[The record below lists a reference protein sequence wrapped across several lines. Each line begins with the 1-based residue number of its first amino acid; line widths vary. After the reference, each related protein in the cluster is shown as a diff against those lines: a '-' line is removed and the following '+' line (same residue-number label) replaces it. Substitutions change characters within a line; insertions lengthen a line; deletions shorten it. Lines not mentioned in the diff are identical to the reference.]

1 MKTSYMEK
9 LYKETL
15 IRESERYRT
24 IVGMAESG
32 MIYGDLRDLILQIE
46 GIEKEDSKD
55 DKDSK
60 NR

>member
-1 MKTSYMEK
+1 MKTSYM
-9 LYKETL
+9 ETL

>member
-1 MKTSYMEK
+1 MKTSYT
-9 LYKETL
+9 ETL

-24 IVGMAESG
+24 IVSMAESG
-32 MIYGDLRDLILQIE
+32 IIYGDLRDLILQIE
-46 GIEKEDSKD
+46 GIEKEDSED